1 MNATMERFMRA
12 MNQEAPKQLR
22 ILEIN
27 PKHPLVEKLRAMRE
41 ADDADPRLADY
52 AELLFGQAQLAEGT
66 VPADAQRFTR
76 LVADLMAR

>member
-1 MNATMERFMRA
+1 MRD
-12 MNQEAPKQLR
+12 
-22 ILEIN
+22 
-27 PKHPLVEKLRAMRE
+27 